1 MNILFLGDIVGN
13 PGREAIF
20 KLLPQV
26 KSEHKIDLTVANAE
40 NSAGGAGVTLSVA
53 EELFKLGCNVLT
65 TGDHVW
71 DRREI
76 IEALGREKYLL
87 RPLNFPAEA
96 PGKGWCVFDLP
107 SGSKVA
113 VVSLLGRVFM
123 KPLVDCP
130 FKAMRN
136 ILPEI
141 EKVTPIILV
150 DIHAE
155 ATSEKIAL
163 AYFLD
168 GKVSAV
174 VGSHT
179 HVQTADERILPQGA
193 AFITDLGM
201 CGPLDSVI
209 GQQKEKIIERY
220 LTGMPTRFE
229 VATNDIQL
237 QGVVL
242 DIDEKSGKARS
253 IERIQRKVE

>member
-1 MNILFLGDIVGN
+1 MKILFLGDIVGN

-20 KLLPQV
+20 KLLPQI
-26 KSEHKIDLTVANAE
+26 KFEKKIDLTIANAE
-40 NSAGGAGVTLSVA
+40 NSAGGAGITPAVA

-65 TGDHVW
+65 SGDHIW
-71 DRREI
+71 DRQDIVEF
-76 IEALGREKYLL
+76 LKSEKFLL
-87 RPLNFPAEA
+87 RPLNFPSVAAGRGYCIFE
-96 PGKGWCVFDLP
+96 LP
-107 SGSKVA
+107 SGIKVA

-130 FKAMRN
+130 FKTIRD
-136 ILPEI
+136 ILPELNKI
-141 EKVTPIILV
+141 TPITIV

-155 ATSEKIAL
+155 ATSEKIAFG
-163 AYFLD
+163 YFLD

-174 VGSHT
+174 AGSHT
-179 HVQTADERILPQGA
+179 HVQTADERILPGGT

-209 GQQKEKIIERY
+209 GQKKEKIIERY

-229 VATNDIQL
+229 VATSDIQL

-242 DIDEKSGKARS
+242 DIDEKTGKARS
-253 IERIQRKVE
+253 IERLQRKVK

>member
-1 MNILFLGDIVGN
+1 MKILFLGDIVGN

-20 KLLPQV
+20 KLLPGI
-26 KSEHKIDLTVANAE
+26 KSEYKIDLTIANCE
-40 NSAGGAGVTLSVA
+40 NAAGGAGITPSVA

-65 TGDHVW
+65 AGDHIW

-76 IEALGREKYLL
+76 IEILDKEKFIL
-87 RPLNFPAEA
+87 RPLNFPVGT
-96 PGKGWCVFDLP
+96 PGNGWCIYELP
-107 SGSKVA
+107 LGTKIA

-123 KPLVDCP
+123 KPLIECP
-130 FKAMRN
+130 FRAISN
-136 ILPEI
+136 ILPQL
-141 EKVTPIILV
+141 EKITPIIII

-155 ATSEKIAL
+155 ATSEKIAM
-163 AYFLD
+163 AYFLE
-168 GKVSAV
+168 GRVSAV

-179 HVQTADERILPQGA
+179 HVQTADERILPQGS

-201 CGPLDSVI
+201 CGPMDSVI
-209 GQQKEKIIERY
+209 GQKKEKIIERF

-229 VATNDIQL
+229 VAASDIQL

-242 DIDEKSGKARS
+242 DIDEKTGKANS

>member
-1 MNILFLGDIVGN
+1 MGN

-20 KLLPQV
+20 KLLPGI
-26 KSEHKIDLTVANAE
+26 KDEFKIDLTVANCE
-40 NSAGGAGVTLSVA
+40 NAAGGAGVTPSVC

-65 TGDHVW
+65 SGDHIW

-76 IEALGREKYLL
+76 VDYIAKEKFLL

-96 PGKGWCVFDLP
+96 PGRGYCVFDLP
-107 SGSKVA
+107 AGQKIA
-113 VVSLLGRVFM
+113 VVSLLGRVFI
-123 KPLVDCP
+123 KQLVDCP
-130 FKAMRN
+130 FKRVRE
-136 ILPEI
+136 ILPQL
-141 EKVTPIILV
+141 EKETPIILV

-174 VGSHT
+174 VGTHT
-179 HVQTADERILPQGA
+179 HVQTADERILPQGT

-201 CGPLDSVI
+201 CGPFDSVI
-209 GQQKEKIIERY
+209 GQKKEKIIERY
-220 LTGMPTRFE
+220 LTGIPTRFE
-229 VATNDIQL
+229 VAESDIQL

-242 DIDEKSGKARS
+242 DIDEKTGKAKQ
-253 IERIQRKVE
+253 ITRIQKKLV